1 VSDIASSSNWAV
13 ERTFGIA
20 AVAAASRV
28 CQRVRADFEP
38 AEATSKADDSPVTVA
53 DLAAQALVRMA
64 MIDALP
70 GDGLMGEE
78 DSGPLADSE
87 ALAGAVLSRVREERP
102 DVTLDGVI
110 RALDSCDDPGGPAR
124 RWWTLD
130 PVDGTK
136 GFLRNEQ
143 YAVALALIEDGEV
156 VLAVMGA
163 PNLPAAGD
171 PSADGNGAGCIFVA
185 ERGAGAWQIGLDVVA
200 SGGSGDRIGVA
211 PIASPSEARYA
222 ESVEAAHSSQ
232 GDAARIAKALSISA
246 PPIRLDS
253 QTKYAVVGRGDASI
267 YLRLPRGDYRENVWD
282 HAAGWLI
289 VTEAGGRVSDVDGRP
304 LDFTT
309 GTRMTNNRGIVAS
322 VAPIHDTVLAAV
334 GSTLASTTR

>member
-1 VSDIASSSNWAV
+1 MSQNSPSTEWAA
-13 ERTFGIA
+13 ERAFGID

-28 CQRVRADFEP
+28 CQRVRAAFDP
-38 AEATSKADDSPVTVA
+38 SEATAKADDSPVTVA

-64 MIDALP
+64 LAAALP
-70 GDGLMGEE
+70 EDGLMGEE
-78 DSGPLADSE
+78 DSGPMADSSLLAD
-87 ALAGAVLSRVREERP
+87 AVLARVREERP
-102 DVTLDGVI
+102 DATLESVAA
-110 RALDSCDDPGGPAR
+110 ALDACDDPGGPAR

-136 GFLRNEQ
+136 GFLRDEQ

-156 VLAVMGA
+156 VFAVLGT
-163 PNLPAAGD
+163 PNLPMIGELDGGD
-171 PSADGNGAGCIFVA
+171 GAVGCVFVA
-185 ERGAGAWQIGLDVVA
+185 ERGGGAWQIGLDAVA
-200 SGGSGDRIGVA
+200 SGSAGAPIGVA
-211 PIASPSEARYA
+211 AIASASEARYA

-232 GDAARIAKALSISA
+232 RDAARIAEALSISS

-253 QTKYAVVGRGDASI
+253 QTKYAIVGRGDASI

-322 VAPIHDTVLAAV
+322 VAPIHEAVLAAV
-334 GSTLASTTR
+334 GTTLASPTS